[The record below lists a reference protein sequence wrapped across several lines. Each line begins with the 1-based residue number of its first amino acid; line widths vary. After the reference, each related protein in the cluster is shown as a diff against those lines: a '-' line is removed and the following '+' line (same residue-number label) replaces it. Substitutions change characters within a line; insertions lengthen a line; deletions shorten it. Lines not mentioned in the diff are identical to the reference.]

1 MKPNFISKSLITL
14 LIFGAILTSGSPSQ
28 AAQLIIRA
36 IECKSVS
43 TGISPGVLNAIFKP
57 LAAVTQA
64 LISTALP
71 GDLSEASKLIA
82 AIPDVAQA
90 IDSSGGGD
98 PDNLYLSLSNQP
110 KRDLA
115 VWPAPGKHYDISK
128 GQVVRP
134 NLKHNFSN
142 VIDVNFW
149 EYDSGSKDDFLGRL
163 TVNESEAGGVKT
175 KIVYNPDEGNIYVV
189 EYEVTGVAV
198 APPAAA
204 QPVGQQW
211 QEVPGCAKKIAS
223 GGGKTWLLGC
233 ASGGGGGYQIF
244 SRNGSNWDLV
254 EGAATDIAVNSDGT
268 PWVVSSDGKI
278 FQRSGNSWQQVP
290 GCAKKIAAGGGK
302 VWLLGCANN
311 GNSGY
316 EIYTWN
322 GSGWDLVEGAAVD
335 LAVDSQNIVWA
346 VNAQGGIL
354 RNVNYRTNGNIM
366 TARTNGNILKKGDPW
381 KQVAGCAKKI
391 AVGGDK
397 VWLLGCANNGNA
409 GYQIFSRNGS
419 NWDLV
424 PGAAV
429 EIAVDATGTPWIVN
443 ADGTIF
449 RAP

>member
-43 TGISPGVLNAIFKP
+43 TGISPGILNAIFKP

-98 PDNLYLSLSNQP
+98 PDDLYLSLSNQP

-115 VWPAPGKHYDISK
+115 VWPAPGKDYDISK

-134 NLKHNFSN
+134 NLKLNFSN

-149 EYDSGSKDDFLGRL
+149 EYDSGSGDDFLGRL

-211 QEVPGCAKKIAS
+211 QEIPGCAKKIAS

-233 ASGGGGGYQIF
+233 ASGGGGYQIF

-311 GNSGY
+311 GNAGY
-316 EIYTWN
+316 QIFTWN
-322 GSGWDLVEGAAVD
+322 GSNWDLMPGAAVD

-346 VNAQGGIL
+346 VNAQGGIF
-354 RNVNYRTNGNIM
+354 RNINSRTNGNIM
-366 TARTNGNILKKGDPW
+366 KKGDPW

-409 GYQIFSRNGS
+409 GYEIFSRNGS

-429 EIAVDATGTPWIVN
+429 EIAVDASGTPWLVN

>member
-134 NLKHNFSN
+134 NLKLNFSN

-322 GSGWDLVEGAAVD
+322 GSGWDLVEGVAVD

>member
-14 LIFGAILTSGSPSQ
+14 LIFGAILTSGSSSQ

-90 IDSSGGGD
+90 IDSAGGGD
-98 PDNLYLSLSNQP
+98 PDDLYLSLSNEP

-115 VWPAPGKHYDISK
+115 IWPAPGKDYDISK

-134 NLKHNFSN
+134 NLTLNFSN

-163 TVNESEAGGVKT
+163 TVNESEA
-175 KIVYNPDEGNIYVV
+175 
-189 EYEVTGVAV
+189 
-198 APPAAA
+198 
-204 QPVGQQW
+204 
-211 QEVPGCAKKIAS
+211 
-223 GGGKTWLLGC
+223 
-233 ASGGGGGYQIF
+233 GGGGGYQIF

-316 EIYTWN
+316 QIFTWN
-322 GSGWDLVEGAAVD
+322 GSNWDLMPGAAVD

-346 VNAQGGIL
+346 VNAQGGIF
-354 RNVNYRTNGNIM
+354 RNINSRTNGNIM
-366 TARTNGNILKKGDPW
+366 KKGDPW

-397 VWLLGCANNGNA
+397 VWLLGCANNGSG
-409 GYQIFSRNGS
+409 GYEIFSRNGS

-443 ADGTIF
+443 ANGTIF

>member
-1 MKPNFISKSLITL
+1 MKPNFISKSLVTL

-90 IDSSGGGD
+90 IDSAGGGD
-98 PDNLYLSLSNQP
+98 PDDLYLSLSNQP

-115 VWPAPGKHYDISK
+115 
-128 GQVVRP
+128 
-134 NLKHNFSN
+134 
-142 VIDVNFW
+142 
-149 EYDSGSKDDFLGRL
+149 
-163 TVNESEAGGVKT
+163 
-175 KIVYNPDEGNIYVV
+175 VYNPDEGNIYVV

-198 APPAAA
+198 APQPAA

-223 GGGKTWLLGC
+223 GGGRTWVLGC
-233 ASGGGGGYQIF
+233 ASGGSGGYQIF

-268 PWVVSSDGKI
+268 PWVVNANGTI
-278 FQRSGNSWQQVP
+278 FQRSGNSWQP
-290 GCAKKIAAGGGK
+290 
-302 VWLLGCANN
+302 
-311 GNSGY
+311 
-316 EIYTWN
+316 
-322 GSGWDLVEGAAVD
+322 
-335 LAVDSQNIVWA
+335 
-346 VNAQGGIL
+346 
-354 RNVNYRTNGNIM
+354 
-366 TARTNGNILKKGDPW
+366 
-381 KQVAGCAKKI
+381 VAGCAKKI
-391 AVGGDK
+391 ADGGDK
-397 VWLLGCANNGNA
+397 VWVLGCANNGNA
-409 GYQIFSRNGS
+409 DYEIFSRNGS

-429 EIAVDATGTPWIVN
+429 EIAVDATGNPWVVN
-443 ADGTIF
+443 AAGMIY
-449 RAP
+449 RAQ

>member
-1 MKPNFISKSLITL
+1 MKPNFISKSLVPL

-90 IDSSGGGD
+90 IDSAGGGD
-98 PDNLYLSLSNQP
+98 PDDLYLSLSNQP

-115 VWPAPGKHYDISK
+115 VWPAPGKDYDISK

-134 NLKHNFSN
+134 NLKLDFSN

-149 EYDSGSKDDFLGRL
+149 EYDSGSGDDFLGRL

-198 APPAAA
+198 APQPAA

-223 GGGKTWLLGC
+223 GGGITWVLGC
-233 ASGGGGGYQIF
+233 ASGGSGGYQIF

-268 PWVVSSDGKI
+268 PWVVNANGTI
-278 FQRSGNSWQQVP
+278 FQRSGNSWQPVP

-302 VWLLGCANN
+302 VWVLGCASGGN
-311 GNSGY
+311 GGY
-316 EIYTWN
+316 QIFTWN
-322 GSGWDLVEGAAVD
+322 GSGWDLIPGAAVD
-335 LAVDSQNIVWA
+335 LAVDSRNTVWA
-346 VNAQGGIL
+346 VNAQGEI
-354 RNVNYRTNGNIM
+354 YRYANSRRGGYSVTIGNS
-366 TARTNGNILKKGDPW
+366 W

-391 AVGGDK
+391 AIGGDK
-397 VWLLGCANNGNA
+397 VWLLGCANNGSA
-409 GYQIFSRNGS
+409 GYEIFSRNGS

-429 EIAVDATGTPWIVN
+429 EIAVDATGNPWIVN
-443 ADGTIF
+443 ANGTIF

>member
-1 MKPNFISKSLITL
+1 MKPNFITKNLVTL
-14 LIFGAILTSGSPSQ
+14 LIFGAILTSGSSSQ

-82 AIPDVAQA
+82 GIPDMAQA
-90 IDSSGGGD
+90 IDSAGGGD

-115 VWPAPGKHYDISK
+115 VWPAPGKDYDISK

-134 NLKHNFSN
+134 NLKLNFSN

-149 EYDSGSKDDFLGRL
+149 EYDSGSGDDFLGRL

-189 EYEVTGVAV
+189 EYEVIGVAV
-198 APPAAA
+198 AP

-223 GGGKTWLLGC
+223 GGGKTWVLGC
-233 ASGGGGGYQIF
+233 ASGGSGGYQIF

-278 FQRSGNSWQQVP
+278 FQKSGNSWQQVP

-302 VWLLGCANN
+302 VWVLGCASGGN
-311 GNSGY
+311 GGY
-316 EIYTWN
+316 QIFTWN
-322 GSGWDLVEGAAVD
+322 GSNWNLVSGAAVD
-335 LAVDSQNIVWA
+335 LAVDSKNIVWA
-346 VNAQGGIL
+346 VNAQGGIF
-354 RNVNYRTNGNIM
+354 RNVNSRTSGNI
-366 TARTNGNILKKGDPW
+366 IKKGDPW
-381 KQVAGCAKKI
+381 TQVAGCAKKI

-397 VWLLGCANNGNA
+397 VWVLGCANNGNA
-409 GYQIFSRNGS
+409 GYEIFSRNGS

-429 EIAVDATGTPWIVN
+429 EIAVDANGNPLVVN
-443 ADGTIF
+443 ANGTIF
-449 RAP
+449 RAQ

>member
-82 AIPDVAQA
+82 AIPDMAQA

-98 PDNLYLSLSNQP
+98 PDDLYLSLSNQA

-115 VWPAPGKHYDISK
+115 IWPAPGKDYDISK

-134 NLKHNFSN
+134 NLTLNFSN

-149 EYDSGSKDDFLGRL
+149 EYDSGSGDDFLGRL

-189 EYEVTGVAV
+189 EYEVIGVAV
-198 APPAAA
+198 AP

-211 QEVPGCAKKIAS
+211 QEIPGCAKKIAS
-223 GGGKTWLLGC
+223 GGGKTWVLGC
-233 ASGGGGGYQIF
+233 ASGGSGGYQIF
-244 SRNGSNWDLV
+244 SRNGANWDLV

-268 PWVVSSDGKI
+268 PWVVNADGTI
-278 FQRSGNSWQQVP
+278 FQRSGNSWQVVP
-290 GCAKKIAAGGGK
+290 GCAKKIAAGGGN
-302 VWLLGCANN
+302 VWVLGCANN

-316 EIYTWN
+316 QIFSWN
-322 GSGWDLVEGAAVD
+322 GSNWDLIPGAAVD
-335 LAVDSQNIVWA
+335 LAVDSKNIVWA
-346 VNAQGGIL
+346 VNAQGGIF
-354 RNVNYRTNGNIM
+354 RNVNS
-366 TARTNGNILKKGDPW
+366 RTNGNILKKGDPW

-397 VWLLGCANNGNA
+397 VWVLGCANNGNA
-409 GYQIFSRNGS
+409 GYEIFSRNGS

-429 EIAVDATGTPWIVN
+429 EIAVDASGNPLVVN

-449 RAP
+449 RAQ

>member
-1 MKPNFISKSLITL
+1 MKPNFIGKSLVTL

-71 GDLSEASKLIA
+71 GDLSEASKLIS

-90 IDSSGGGD
+90 IDSAGGGD
-98 PDNLYLSLSNQP
+98 PDDLYLSLSNEP

-115 VWPAPGKHYDISK
+115 IWPAPGKDYDISK

-134 NLKHNFSN
+134 NLTLNFSN

-189 EYEVTGVAV
+189 EYEVTGVA
-198 APPAAA
+198 APQPAA
-204 QPVGQQW
+204 QQW
-211 QEVPGCAKKIAS
+211 QEIPGCAKKIAS
-223 GGGKTWLLGC
+223 GGGKTWVLGC
-233 ASGGGGGYQIF
+233 ASGGSGGYQIF
-244 SRNGSNWDLV
+244 SRNGSNWNLV
-254 EGAATDIAVNSDGT
+254 PGAATDIAVNSDGT

-316 EIYTWN
+316 QIFTWN
-322 GSGWDLVEGAAVD
+322 GSNWDLVPGAAVD
-335 LAVDSQNIVWA
+335 LAVDSRNTVWA
-346 VNAQGGIL
+346 VNAQGEIF
-354 RNVNYRTNGNIM
+354 RNINYQTNGYVI
-366 TARTNGNILKKGDPW
+366 KKGDPW

-397 VWLLGCANNGNA
+397 VWVLGCANNGNA
-409 GYQIFSRNGS
+409 GYEIFSRNGS

-429 EIAVDATGTPWIVN
+429 EIAVDASGTPWLVN
-443 ADGTIF
+443 SNGTIF